1 MMHGARR
8 GKCGVG
14 IVAAWEDN
22 PFAVLTF
29 IVAPAILTNAS
40 SVMTLGTSNRLA
52 RAMERARALSALVE
66 GKDAGDPMVALR
78 LLQVEYAQRRALM
91 LVRALTAFYASVGSF
106 AAASLVSLIGAIFFV
121 ADWSS
126 ARDLS
131 LWTAL
136 AAGVVGV
143 GGLVC
148 GNGLLVAETR
158 FALAMLRQEVRQ
170 RLGGAPSEGQ
180 GPPPA

>member
-1 MMHGARR
+1 MPSF
-8 GKCGVG
+8 
-14 IVAAWEDN
+14 ESN

-40 SVMTLGTSNRLA
+40 SVMSLGTSNRLA
-52 RAMERARALSALVE
+52 RAMERARALSAQVE
-66 GKDAGDPMVALR
+66 GKEGSDDPEISLR
-78 LLQVEYAQRRALM
+78 VLQIQYAETRALM

-106 AAASLVSLIGAIFFV
+106 AAASLISLIGAVFFV
-121 ADWSS
+121 ARWEV
-126 ARDLS
+126 ARDVS
-131 LWTAL
+131 LWLAL

-158 FALAMLRQEVRQ
+158 FALRMLSEEIKQ
-170 RLGGAPSEGQ
+170 RLSHPHRR
-180 GPPPA
+180 PRYTPPA